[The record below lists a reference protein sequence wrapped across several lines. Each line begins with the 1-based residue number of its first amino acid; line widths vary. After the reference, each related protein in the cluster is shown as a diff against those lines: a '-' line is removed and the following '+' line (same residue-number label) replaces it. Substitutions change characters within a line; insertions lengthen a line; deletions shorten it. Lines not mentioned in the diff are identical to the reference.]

1 MLKHSYMMSE
11 IVNYTAVNYETSY
24 DIFNYQSLLYETS
37 VSQAKLMSQSMG
49 FQMESITSNKA
60 LFISDTSM
68 SKLESMVHFTSLT
81 SETRSISI
89 DSLEFQSTLFP
100 SSATTEQTFTES
112 TVVQQTINIVDRA
125 TSIITKEDNMSN
137 LNTNFLAESVPNYW
151 HSPVMSTLVLQSS
164 FDLHLKS
171 TMTMT
176 KHPTSTVFYK
186 ATSQE
191 LNTISDLIEEKIASI
206 QQSLKLTNTSISE
219 NPNVGQQTGEMY
231 SQMASDTLF
240 TPRSLTELV
249 FATLETSMV
258 YSSTIVSQSAYY
270 SSSTDN
276 FAANYD
282 GSTSKISLLSP
293 SVPYL
298 VSINQATYDSKA
310 TILDQYQS
318 DSSLVSATRTLTPY
332 NILLATIYPTTS
344 IKEIFT
350 KHFSSSLLAASF
362 SVSDSQSSWTFSPM
376 STNKESFI
384 ISSSTSSISSISDP
398 ILNSTSSSL
407 IRPSAS
413 YRETYIPSASSS
425 LPDIN
430 LQPATSSVRSMDSLL
445 STSNMYISSSAL
457 PEGLLSI
464 SSKTI
469 SPTSTHRTTALKT
482 HELST
487 ESIISHVA
495 PGIDRS
501 SQSSYFKTSTQILPL
516 SSSAQ
521 STTPYSSLSFTET
534 DDSTPSMSST
544 VSTTSDTQKG
554 SDEITYYIIGICSV
568 SFLLILVLIGIV
580 VYIVRRNMRIARDRP
595 QQQSYSVRF
604 KRPQGRQI
612 TWKKKKE
619 SKEEKLDKSIPFDH
633 RARNIKLGDG
643 RVDRVRGYFDT
654 GYSSDLTSND
664 SGIYIELWNCGKDAG
679 K

>member
-24 DIFNYQSLLYETS
+24 DIS

-60 LFISDTSM
+60 WFISDTSM
-68 SKLESMVHFTSLT
+68 SKSESMIHFTLLT
-81 SETRSISI
+81 SETKSISI
-89 DSLEFQSTLFP
+89 DGLKFQSTLFP
-100 SSATTEQTFTES
+100 SSVTTKQTFTEL
-112 TVVQQTINIVDRA
+112 TDVEQTINIVDRA
-125 TSIITKEDNMSN
+125 PSTLTKEDNMSN
-137 LNTNFLAESVPNYW
+137 LKTNFLTESVPNYW

-206 QQSLKLTNTSISE
+206 QQSLKRINTSISA
-219 NPNVGQQTGEMY
+219 NPNVGQQTGEMF

-240 TPRSLTELV
+240 TPRSLTERV
-249 FATLETSMV
+249 YTSLETSMV
-258 YSSTIVSQSAYY
+258 YSSTVVGQSAYY
-270 SSSTDN
+270 SSSTNN
-276 FAANYD
+276 FATNFD

-293 SVPYL
+293 SAPYL
-298 VSINQATYDSKA
+298 VSIHQATYDSKA
-310 TILDQYQS
+310 TVLDQYQS
-318 DSSLVSATRTLTPY
+318 DSSLVSATITLTPY
-332 NILLATIYPTTS
+332 TILPATIYPTTS

-350 KHFSSSLLAASF
+350 KHFSSSVLAASL
-362 SVSDSQSSWTFSPM
+362 SVSDSQSSWTFSPTI
-376 STNKESFI
+376 TNKESYI
-384 ISSSTSSISSISDP
+384 IPSSPSNISSISDP
-398 ILNSTSSSL
+398 ILNSTSSTI

-413 YRETYIPSASSS
+413 YRKSYILSASSS

-430 LQPATSSVRSMDSLL
+430 SQPATSYVKPMDSLL
-445 STSNMYISSSAL
+445 STSNMYISSRAL
-457 PEGLLSI
+457 PEGLHSI

-482 HELST
+482 HELFP

-501 SQSSYFKTSTQILPL
+501 SPSSYFRISTQILPL
-516 SSSAQ
+516 PSSAQ

-544 VSTTSDTQKG
+544 VSTTSDTQKA

-580 VYIVRRNMRIARDRP
+580 VYIVRRNMKIARDRP

-619 SKEEKLDKSIPFDH
+619 SKEEKIDKSIPFDH